1 MEEQQYDFKVTQSLS
16 LDTSYGS
23 IKQEEDVVIDVTVGI
38 NDDENGWFELYD
50 VETGGDEWYAEGS
63 IEFDGM
69 DIVGYDG
76 VFELPDFIVNKLVE
90 LGYNDEL

>member
-1 MEEQQYDFKVTQSLS
+1 MEQYDFKVTKSLS
-16 LDTSYGS
+16 LENSFGI
-23 IKQEEDVVIDVTVGI
+23 IKQEEGIEIDVTVGI
-38 NDDENGWFELYD
+38 NDEDSGWFQLYD
-50 VETGGDEWYAEGS
+50 IETGGDDWYAEGG

-90 LGYNDEL
+90 LGYKDEL

>member
-1 MEEQQYDFKVTQSLS
+1 MEQYDFKVTKSLS
-16 LDTSYGS
+16 LENSFGI
-23 IKQEEDVVIDVTVGI
+23 IKQEEGIEIDVTVGI
-38 NDDENGWFELYD
+38 NDEDSGWFELYD
-50 VETGGDEWYAEGS
+50 IETGGEEWYAEGG

-90 LGYNDEL
+90 LGYKDEL

>member
-1 MEEQQYDFKVTQSLS
+1 MEQYDFKVTKSLS
-16 LDTSYGS
+16 LENSFGI
-23 IKQEEDVVIDVTVGI
+23 IKQEEGIEIDVTVGI
-38 NDDENGWFELYD
+38 NDEDSGWFELYD
-50 VETGGDEWYAEGS
+50 VETGGEDWYAEGG

-90 LGYNDEL
+90 LGYKDEL